1 MGSSIAQGCRGRAP
15 KQLRPLVL
23 RFSVRA
29 CDQDGLTPLDVA
41 LERRDATLL
50 DQLHKYCAVRGIT
63 LPVGFADALW
73 MSRSDS
79 HLQSSVSA

>member
-1 MGSSIAQGCRGRAP
+1 
-15 KQLRPLVL
+15 
-23 RFSVRA
+23 
-29 CDQDGLTPLDVA
+29 LTPLDVA